1 VLKKTPRMLARKLR
15 CEPRNSGIKLISER
29 LAACMPAFA
38 RPGNPRLRQTE
49 LPLMYISWVKTSARV
64 YRP

>member
-1 VLKKTPRMLARKLR
+1 MSARKLR
-15 CEPRNSGIKLISER
+15 YRLRNSGIKLISEK

-49 LPLMYISWVKTSARV
+49 LPLMYTSWIKTFARV
-64 YRP
+64 YKP

>member
-1 VLKKTPRMLARKLR
+1 MSARKLR
-15 CEPRNSGIKLISER
+15 YRPRNSEIKLISER
-29 LAACMPAFA
+29 LAAYILAFA

-49 LPLMYISWVKTSARV
+49 LPLMYISWIKISVRV